1 MWARAEDEEGGAAE
15 EEEERSARE
24 VAMRDGTRS
33 ENATRLCGAIEMDVN
48 EDSVAP
54 WNRRV
59 TGIDVG
65 VGVDVVGVDA
75 GVDGLDDDGCAEDDV
90 DEAVRV
96 RFGMKD
102 VTTAT
107 GCAVSR
113 RSARIFW
120 ESSRALLLLARS
132 EEDQRFGVASASA
145 ASETERDMA
154 KRLSY
159 DAEMCSHDVCAYY
172 EGP

>member
-1 MWARAEDEEGGAAE
+1 MWARAEGEG
-15 EEEERSARE
+15 EEERSARE
-24 VAMRDGTRS
+24 AAMRDGTRS

-54 WNRRV
+54 WNRGV
-59 TGIDVG
+59 PDID
-65 VGVDVVGVDA
+65 VGVDA
-75 GVDGLDDDGCAEDDV
+75 GGLDDDGCAEDEV
-90 DEAVRV
+90 DEARV

-120 ESSRALLLLARS
+120 ESSRALVLLARS

-154 KRLSY
+154 ERVLGMFAFVMKLCFLTAS
-159 DAEMCSHDVCAYY
+159 
-172 EGP
+172 

>member
-1 MWARAEDEEGGAAE
+1 MWARVEEEG
-15 EEEERSARE
+15 EEERSARE
-24 VAMRDGTRS
+24 VAMRDGTRR

-54 WNRRV
+54 WNNRGV
-59 TGIDVG
+59 PDIDV
-65 VGVDVVGVDA
+65 DVDA
-75 GVDGLDDDGCAEDDV
+75 GGGLDDDGCAEDEV
-90 DEAVRV
+90 GEVRV

-107 GCAVSR
+107 GWAVSR

-120 ESSRALLLLARS
+120 ESSGALVLLARS

-154 KRLSY
+154 ERVGHK
-159 DAEMCSHDVCAYY
+159 AEMCFSECLYLL
-172 EGP
+172 

>member
-1 MWARAEDEEGGAAE
+1 
-15 EEEERSARE
+15 
-24 VAMRDGTRS
+24 MRDGTRS

-54 WNRRV
+54 WNNRGRV
-59 TGIDVG
+59 PDIDVG
-65 VGVDVVGVDA
+65 VETG
-75 GVDGLDDDGCAEDDV
+75 GLDDDGCSEDGV
-90 DEAVRV
+90 DEREAWV

-113 RSARIFW
+113 RSARILW
-120 ESSRALLLLARS
+120 ESSGALVLLARS

-145 ASETERDMA
+145 ASESERDMA
-154 KRLSY
+154 ERVTSR
-159 DAEMCSHDVCAYY
+159 DVCTCYCTLPLCRPAKQAISISIPIPSAQ
-172 EGP
+172 GGA